1 MNRQELE
8 AVIRRVVEQ
17 YQDNLTGSGD
27 LSFPVEASAN
37 HVHLTR
43 EAVETLCGAGTE
55 LTCDR
60 QLSQPGE
67 FLSGQRLRLATAKG
81 ELGRVAVLGP
91 ERSAVQVEMSL
102 TDLRRLG
109 IKAPVNLSGNLNG
122 AGDICLIGPQG
133 AIWVKGCVIAARAH
147 IHMRPEDAARF
158 GVTDRQEV
166 KVRVEGDRT
175 VVFEHV
181 IVRVSDRFAL
191 AMHIDFDEANACCLG
206 KNSRGTIVP

>member
-43 EAVETLCGAGTE
+43 EAVETLFGAGTE

-133 AIWVKGCVIAARAH
+133 AMVWRDGPAGGEGPGGRRSDGRVRACD
-147 IHMRPEDAARF
+147 RPGQRPFCAGHAHRF
-158 GVTDRQEV
+158 
-166 KVRVEGDRT
+166 
-175 VVFEHV
+175 
-181 IVRVSDRFAL
+181 
-191 AMHIDFDEANACCLG
+191 
-206 KNSRGTIVP
+206 

>member
-43 EAVETLCGAGTE
+43 EAVETLFGAGTE

-109 IKAPVNLSGNLNG
+109 IKAPVNLSGNLSG
-122 AGDICLIGPQG
+122 ARRYLP
-133 AIWVKGCVIAARAH
+133 
-147 IHMRPEDAARF
+147 
-158 GVTDRQEV
+158 
-166 KVRVEGDRT
+166 DRT
-175 VVFEHV
+175 GGCAVGEGLRDRGQSPYPHETGGRRAVWRDGSAGGEGPGGRRADG
-181 IVRVSDRFAL
+181 RV
-191 AMHIDFDEANACCLG
+191 
-206 KNSRGTIVP
+206 

>member
-1 MNRQELE
+1 M
-8 AVIRRVVEQ
+8 
-17 YQDNLTGSGD
+17 
-27 LSFPVEASAN
+27 EASAN

-43 EAVETLCGAGTE
+43 EAVETLFGAGTE

-109 IKAPVNLSGNLNG
+109 IKAPVNLSGNLSG
-122 AGDICLIGPQG
+122 AGDICLIGPEG
-133 AIWVKGCVIAARAH
+133 ALWAKGCVIAARAH

-166 KVRVEGDRT
+166 KVRVEGERT

>member
-1 MNRQELE
+1 M
-8 AVIRRVVEQ
+8 
-17 YQDNLTGSGD
+17 
-27 LSFPVEASAN
+27 
-37 HVHLTR
+37 
-43 EAVETLCGAGTE
+43 
-55 LTCDR
+55 
-60 QLSQPGE
+60 
-67 FLSGQRLRLATAKG
+67 SGQRLRLATAKG

-133 AIWVKGCVIAARAH
+133 AMWVKGCVIAARAH